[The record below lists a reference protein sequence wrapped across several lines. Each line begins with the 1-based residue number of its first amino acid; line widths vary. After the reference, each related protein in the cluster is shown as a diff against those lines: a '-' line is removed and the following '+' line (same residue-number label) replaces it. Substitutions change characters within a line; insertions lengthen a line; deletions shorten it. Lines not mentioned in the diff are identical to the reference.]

1 MTNKLDIDPKAKNQP
16 FLFGSG
22 ELDRFGIRVRPAEFA
37 RLMQCS
43 KQAVSQWVKEG
54 KITLGADGRLDP
66 TKAVSQLLRNSDP
79 DRLRAKTLAPL
90 MRDIGRYEQ
99 RILQLEN
106 ALQEAHADL
115 AEADDAGDQAYRT
128 FDRIVARLP
137 QELSLLGNLPRSTA
151 MAAITRWMD
160 AVYYALPEVAET
172 LHATDYLAATAG
184 AADSFIGETSAGAP
198 AGVEEGAE

>member
-1 MTNKLDIDPKAKNQP
+1 MTNEVDIDLKAKNQP
-16 FLFGSG
+16 FLFGPG
-22 ELDRFGIRVRPAEFA
+22 ELDRFGIRIRPAEFA

-99 RILQLEN
+99 RILHLEN
-106 ALQEAHADL
+106 ELQEAR
-115 AEADDAGDQAYRT
+115 AEIAENDGDISAALRAY
-128 FDRIVARLP
+128 DRIVERLP
-137 QELSLLGNLPRSTA
+137 QELALLVDLPKSTA
-151 MAAITRWMD
+151 MAAITRWM
-160 AVYYALPEVAET
+160 AQVFYELPEVAET
-172 LHATDYLAATAG
+172 LHATDYLADTAG
-184 AADSFIGETSAGAP
+184 DADSFTGDPSSGAP
-198 AGVEEGAE
+198 DEEKEGAE